1 MAKSKVV
8 RILTPEF
15 RLAFPAL
22 YAPTAQ
28 NEGQTPKY
36 SLTAIWRPTDFS
48 DKEKELWAKI
58 KAELDRVSQAAF
70 GKPYAK
76 LPSSFHKPLRDGSEV
91 KWNGFGEG
99 TVFARLSSLYQPGVV
114 DRDRTPLVPTTAQ
127 NVDGTSTLIAPDAV
141 YAGAYGR
148 ATTNVWSFDN
158 QSKGLSLGLMNVQI
172 TRGGQ
177 RLDGRVDAVDDF
189 EDDLPEVA
197 GDDLAF

>member
-15 RLAFPAL
+15 RVSWPAL
-22 YAPTAQ
+22 FAPTAQ

-36 SLTAIWRPTDFS
+36 SLTAIWRPSDFT
-48 DKEKELWAKI
+48 DKEKALWAKI

-76 LPSSFHKPLRDGSEV
+76 LPSNFHKPLRDGADVS
-91 KWNGFGEG
+91 WNGFGEG
-99 TVFARLSSLYQPGVV
+99 TVFARLSSLYKPGVV
-114 DRDRTPLVPTTAQ
+114 DRDRTPLIPTMAV
-127 NVDGTSTLIAPDAV
+127 NADGTSTPVAPDEV
-141 YAGAYGR
+141 YPGAYGR
-148 ATTNVWSFDN
+148 ATTNVWAFDN

-172 TRGGQ
+172 TRAGE

-189 EDDLPEVA
+189 EDDLPEVE
-197 GDDLAF
+197 GDDNPF